1 MPKGNNLDMR
11 LKRGHIQLIL
21 RKKKEGNGDAIPL
34 ANKIQQVR

>member
-21 RKKKEGNGDAIPL
+21 RKKKKEMVMQFLLPT
-34 ANKIQQVR
+34 KYSR